1 MTLSVRQLRERI
13 GHHFSDVEQIDDSII
28 RFTRNTGHAKF
39 AVYYVDVADQLPATN
54 EVLTSYQD
62 RVIGRHYFEGEKSL
76 QWNYYLYFVR
86 SKDQLSTGD
95 AKRQKELIERD
106 RSYARKFVI
115 AEEELETALT
125 PVPAVLQSVA
135 PRTNVLSFW
144 IERLAET
151 GLDRVILSNDDLP
164 TRLALIESSPIK
176 SNVRV
181 QSTGK
186 GVDVGAAT
194 GLRKLELRKYRQFP
208 IQRDFEFGRVNLI
221 FGANGTGKTSLLE
234 AVELFYC
241 GRNKRN
247 PEIVPDYELAAV
259 LHDGKPETATNTR
272 SLQLFR
278 NRNLSWYGQ
287 AEVKTNN
294 LYQSFAQFNFLDTDA
309 AASLAD
315 STARIEDDLSKLL
328 VGPDASKTWAS
339 IERVS
344 GSRLIAVARSKY
356 EMDGIYRRACRAE

>member
-1 MTLSVRQLRERI
+1 MTLSVQQLRDRV
-13 GHHFSDVEQIDDSII
+13 GRHFSDVEQIGDSII
-28 RFTRNTGHAKF
+28 RFTRNTGRTNF

-86 SKDQLSTGD
+86 TRDQLATGD

-115 AEEELETALT
+115 AEEELESALT
-125 PVPAVLQSVA
+125 PAPAVLQSVA
-135 PRTNVLSFW
+135 LRTNVLSFW

-176 SNVRV
+176 SNVRL

-194 GLRKLELRKYRQFP
+194 GLRELKLRKYRRFP
-208 IQRDFEFGRVNLI
+208 ILRNFEFGRVNLI

-247 PEIVPDYELAAV
+247 PELVPDYELAAV
-259 LHDGKPETATNTR
+259 LHDGEPETPRPSSAG
-272 SLQLFR
+272 S
-278 NRNLSWYGQ
+278 
-287 AEVKTNN
+287 
-294 LYQSFAQFNFLDTDA
+294 
-309 AASLAD
+309 
-315 STARIEDDLSKLL
+315 STC
-328 VGPDASKTWAS
+328 G
-339 IERVS
+339 
-344 GSRLIAVARSKY
+344 RL
-356 EMDGIYRRACRAE
+356 